1 MVQAQH
7 PRFAVSSLPAVDRVL
22 QIAAVHALLARF
34 GRPAVLRATRAVL
47 AELREHALT
56 GNGMTA
62 DRLTDFHLA
71 GQIEVRLTHEAQS
84 SLRPVFNLTGTVLH
98 TNLGR
103 APLPRAA
110 IEAVQAV
117 LVRPSNLEYDLERGA
132 RGDRDAHL
140 EALLRE
146 LTGAPAATIVNNN
159 AAAVL
164 LVLNSLAL
172 RKEVI
177 VSRGEL
183 VEIGDAFRIPDIM
196 ARAGCRLRE
205 VGTTNRTHLR
215 DFEQAIA
222 ARSALLMKVHTSNY
236 VIEGF
241 TATVPAPA
249 LAGLA
254 HARGLP
260 FVVDLGSG
268 TVVDLAAYGLPHEP
282 TVQEAL
288 AHGADLVTFSGDK
301 LLGGPQAGLI
311 VGRQDLV
318 EKIKRNP
325 LKRALRVDKMTL
337 AALEAVLRLYRNPG
351 TLAQHLPALQL
362 LTRPLPEIAALADRV
377 QPPLARV
384 FDGLARVTV
393 EQAASQ
399 IGSGALPV
407 DVVPSFAVTITPL
420 ASKRRAGALLQR
432 WAAAFRA
439 LPMPVIGTID
449 RGGLRLDLRCLTEE
463 APFLAQLAQLDL
475 TTSGDGHDHR

>member
-1 MVQAQH
+1 MVQVQH

-34 GRPAVLRATRAVL
+34 GRPAVVRATRAVL
-47 AELREHALT
+47 AEMREHAIA
-56 GNGMTA
+56 GNGAIA
-62 DRLTDFHLA
+62 DRPTDLHLA
-71 GQIEVRLTHEAQS
+71 AQIEVRLEREALP

-103 APLPRAA
+103 APLPRTA

-117 LVRPSNLEYDLERGA
+117 LAQPSNLEYDLERGD
-132 RGDRDAHL
+132 RGDRDAHV

-146 LTGAPAATIVNNN
+146 LTGAPAATVVNNN

-164 LVLNSLAL
+164 LVLNTLAL
-172 RKEVI
+172 RKEVV

-196 ARAGCRLRE
+196 ARAGCRLHE
-205 VGTTNRTHLR
+205 VGTTNRTHVG
-215 DFEQAIA
+215 DFEQAIGA
-222 ARSALLMKVHTSNY
+222 HTALLMKVHTSNY

-241 TATVPAPA
+241 TAAVPAPA
-249 LAGLA
+249 LADLA
-254 HARGLP
+254 HSHRLP

-268 TVVDLAAYGLPHEP
+268 TLADLAAYGLPHEP

-288 AHGADLVTFSGDK
+288 GHGADLVAFSGDK

-311 VGRQDLV
+311 VGRQDLID
-318 EKIKRNP
+318 KIKRNP

-337 AALEAVLRLYRNPG
+337 AALEAVLRLYRDPA
-351 TLAQHLPALQL
+351 TLAQNLPALQL
-362 LTRPLPEIAALADRV
+362 LTRPLPEVAALAARV
-377 QPPLARV
+377 QPALERT
-384 FDGLARVTV
+384 FHGLALVTV
-393 EQAASQ
+393 EPAASQ

-407 DVVPSFAVTITPL
+407 DVLPSRAVAITPL
-420 ASKRRAGALLQR
+420 GAKRGAAAALRR

-439 LPMPVIGTID
+439 LPIPVIGTIAH
-449 RGGLRLDLRCLTEE
+449 GALRFDLRCLTEE
-463 APFLAQLAQLDL
+463 APFVAQLAQLDL
-475 TTSGDGHDHR
+475 TIPRGRP